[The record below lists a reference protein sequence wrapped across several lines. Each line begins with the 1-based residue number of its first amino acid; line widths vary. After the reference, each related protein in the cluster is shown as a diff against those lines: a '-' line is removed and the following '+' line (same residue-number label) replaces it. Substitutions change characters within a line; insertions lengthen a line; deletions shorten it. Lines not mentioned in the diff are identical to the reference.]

1 MESRDNPRYPFTAEA
16 EVIEL
21 QSGTRIMGRMSDL
34 AREGCYVDTINPF
47 PLGAIVKVRL
57 TQEKNFFEGQAKV
70 VYAQVG
76 MGMGLFF
83 TSAKPEQLWVLEKWL
98 GELSGQLPSHP
109 DAPEPEE
116 QAGAEG
122 SLEQE
127 QLYVLNELIITLM
140 RKGTL
145 TEAEGTAMLRQLLG
159 QDAANA
165 PARR

>member
-1 MESRDNPRYPFTAEA
+1 
-16 EVIEL
+16 
-21 QSGTRIMGRMSDL
+21 
-34 AREGCYVDTINPF
+34 VDTINPF

-57 TQEKNFFEGQAKV
+57 TQEKKFFEGQAKV

-98 GELSGQLPSHP
+98 GELSGQLPLHP

-116 QAGAEG
+116 RAGAEG
-122 SLEQE
+122 SLKQE

-140 RKGTL
+140 RKDML

-165 PARR
+165 PAAR